1 MYLNKVTEK
10 EGDKKDRNSKLP
22 TQHKHSLVLKTNVTF
37 SFLASKTQLC
47 LAPDTDFAVLL
58 LKKFRDKHNLRN

>member
-37 SFLASKTQLC
+37 SFLAS
-47 LAPDTDFAVLL
+47 
-58 LKKFRDKHNLRN
+58 NI

>member
-22 TQHKHSLVLKTNVTF
+22 TQH
-37 SFLASKTQLC
+37 SF
-47 LAPDTDFAVLL
+47 DAV
-58 LKKFRDKHNLRN
+58 